1 MPRGFALPAGT
12 QYPCAAVRYS
22 VRRFF
27 IEIYLPA
34 CLEKSKWGQTVGVA
48 ELPTMQRLFSFFFLK
63 NGPRLLYRGGGR
75 FFCAAQGPP
84 GPPHAAPVLAG
95 HKAQRRAFPSPA
107 PKRGFP
113 LCGGGRANRG
123 QRRQER
129 TWKQQLVPPKAARS
143 FVPLKQT
150 PYAGRTGRMGRKG
163 APRAKKENNRA
174 AESPKGDLPCP
185 GSAATARRSGKSP
198 PAAAAMERG
207 AALHLPP
214 HRPGF

>member
-1 MPRGFALPAGT
+1 
-12 QYPCAAVRYS
+12 
-22 VRRFF
+22 
-27 IEIYLPA
+27 
-34 CLEKSKWGQTVGVA
+34 
-48 ELPTMQRLFSFFFLK
+48 MQRLFSFFFLK

-75 FFCAAQGPP
+75 FFALRKALPGRPTPRRFWRDTRRKDARFRLPP
-84 GPPHAAPVLAG
+84 
-95 HKAQRRAFPSPA
+95 

-143 FVPLKQT
+143 FAPLKQT

>member
-1 MPRGFALPAGT
+1 MLQSCQRCNGFFHFSSSKTAPAFCTEAGAVFLHWRKPLPGRPT
-12 QYPCAAVRYS
+12 P
-22 VRRFF
+22 RRFWRDTRRKDARF
-27 IEIYLPA
+27 RLP
-34 CLEKSKWGQTVGVA
+34 
-48 ELPTMQRLFSFFFLK
+48 P
-63 NGPRLLYRGGGR
+63 
-75 FFCAAQGPP
+75 
-84 GPPHAAPVLAG
+84 
-95 HKAQRRAFPSPA
+95 

-143 FVPLKQT
+143 FAPLKQT